1 MINEIDV
8 DLDLGTNP
16 FCFETELK
24 IEPRK
29 KNLTVSR
36 GSELIEK
43 K

>member
-8 DLDLGTNP
+8 GLDLGTKP

-43 K
+43 E